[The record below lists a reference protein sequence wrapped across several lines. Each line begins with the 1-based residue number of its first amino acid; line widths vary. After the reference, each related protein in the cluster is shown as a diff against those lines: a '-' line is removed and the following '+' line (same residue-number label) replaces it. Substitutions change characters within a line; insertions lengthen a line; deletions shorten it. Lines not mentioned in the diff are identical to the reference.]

1 MSCKRCQNSRIIKQ
15 LERLR
20 AANKLYDENSEERR
34 LISGSRA
41 RRARRLI
48 NNKFLGDRS

>member
-1 MSCKRCQNSRIIKQ
+1 MSCRRCQSSKINKQ

-20 AANKLYDENSEERR
+20 AENKLLDENSEERR
-34 LISGSRA
+34 LVSGSRA